1 MCSNPT
7 LVLACTPL
15 SRKHHYPVCME
26 FILTGEASPWIG
38 CAKEARETSHLFPLT
53 SSSSVLSNTLL
64 PYRFPGIPPFLHQSF
79 HRPSVFF
86 CTFSSIPAQL
96 LFYLPPPLPR
106 CSLTPLLPLL
116 AFFQSFRHICLCTI
130 LLPNT
135 FYELNP
141 LSHGVFPGL
150 GADIDLPL
158 ASSSSFALSLT
169 ALFSHHNHSECIYLS
184 IKGIS
189 LILDEIIFR
198 ICNLWEYRNALLF
211 ISLCTR

>member
-1 MCSNPT
+1 MCSS
-7 LVLACTPL
+7 VAEASL
-15 SRKHHYPVCME
+15 SVCVE
-26 FILTGEASPWIG
+26 FILTGEASALNRLCKRGQGDFPP
-38 CAKEARETSHLFPLT
+38 FPLT
-53 SSSSVLSNTLL
+53 SSSPVLSNTLL
-64 PYRFPGIPPFLHQSF
+64 PYRLPGIPPFLHQSF

-96 LFYLPPPLPR
+96 LFIFPHRSPW

-116 AFFQSFRHICLCTI
+116 AFSQSFRHICLCTI

-158 ASSSSFALSLT
+158 ASSSSFALSLA
-169 ALFSHHNHSECIYLS
+169 ALLSHHNH
-184 IKGIS
+184 G
-189 LILDEIIFR
+189 DAF
-198 ICNLWEYRNALLF
+198 
-211 ISLCTR
+211 T